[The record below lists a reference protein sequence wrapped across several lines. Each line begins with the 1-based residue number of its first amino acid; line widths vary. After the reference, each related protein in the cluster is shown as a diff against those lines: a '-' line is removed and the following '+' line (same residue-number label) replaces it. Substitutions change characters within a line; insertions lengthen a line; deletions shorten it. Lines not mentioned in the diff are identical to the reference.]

1 MAIKRIIGIAGVPLD
16 APYRAQ
22 VWGKRFDLGL
32 LVILA
37 ILLIRWYLDQ
47 TLGLPHIL
55 IKMSSWLV
63 WVFFVAELLVITP
76 MVEDKKRYLF
86 RNWAN
91 WIIIIFGFPLFKFH
105 SIYLS
110 IIRLPKLL
118 IAARFSKPFVE
129 SGLKVLARRHWQST
143 MLILL
148 ALIFLSAL
156 VLSVIDPAFRH
167 IGEGLWFAWESVTT
181 VGYGDVVPHTFLGK
195 LFTSIIILFGVI
207 LISMMTASF
216 SAFIIGKEDERKK
229 EEHCIHE
236 SLKELHQKL
245 DTIQE
250 KIDKLE
256 TTSASKTE
264 G

>member
-16 APYRAQ
+16 APYKAQ

-37 ILLIRWYLDQ
+37 ILVIRWYLEK
-47 TLGLPHIL
+47 TLGLPHVL
-55 IKMSSWLV
+55 IRLCSWLV
-63 WVFFVAELLVITP
+63 WGFFVAELLVITP
-76 MVEDKKRYLF
+76 MVEDKKRYLL

-91 WIIIIFGFPLFKFH
+91 WIIIVFGFPLFKFH
-105 SIYLS
+105 SVYLS

-129 SGLKVLARRHWQST
+129 SGLKVLAKRHWQST
-143 MLILL
+143 MLVLL
-148 ALIFLSAL
+148 ALIFISAL

-229 EEHCIHE
+229 EGDVI
-236 SLKELHQKL
+236 
-245 DTIQE
+245 E
-250 KIDKLE
+250 KHLE
-256 TTSASKTE
+256 EIKQQLQALEIKVGRIENTRVKSE
-264 G
+264 D